1 MQVHIKDVGD
11 WTGALHA
18 KFRASMQ
25 VTHADK
31 FMLLE
36 NLKSSLARRLSTE
49 GGHAGGI
56 QVTATPAIQIVA
68 TPAKKVTMAPWLA

>member
-1 MQVHIKDVGD
+1 MHIKDAGD

-31 FMLLE
+31 YTLLE
-36 NLKSSLARRLSTE
+36 NLKSSLARRLSTD
-49 GGHAGGI
+49 GGHAGGVQAI
-56 QVTATPAIQIVA
+56 LAPAKQVT
-68 TPAKKVTMAPWLA
+68 LALCTA

>member
-1 MQVHIKDVGD
+1 MHIKDAGD

-31 FMLLE
+31 FTLLE
-36 NLKSSLARRLSTE
+36 DLKSSLARRLSTD
-49 GGHAGGI
+49 GGHVGGM
-56 QVTATPAIQIVA
+56 QAIA
-68 TPAKKVTMAPWLA
+68 NPAKQVMAALRLA